1 MGFVMKWKALRVD
14 TLLRNVA
21 TLIILLSP
29 YLSGLS
35 PDKTKTK
42 TCTFQFSSVQSLSRV
57 RLLAIP

>member
-1 MGFVMKWKALRVD
+1 MGFMMKWKALRVD

-21 TLIILLSP
+21 ILIILLSP

-42 TCTFQFSSVQSLSRV
+42 TCTFRFSSVQLLSRV
-57 RLLAIP
+57 RLLVIP